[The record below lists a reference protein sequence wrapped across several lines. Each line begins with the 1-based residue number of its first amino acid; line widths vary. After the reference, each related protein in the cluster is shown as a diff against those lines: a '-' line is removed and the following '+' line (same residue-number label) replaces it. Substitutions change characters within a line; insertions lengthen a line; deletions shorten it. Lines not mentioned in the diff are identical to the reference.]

1 MVPAMDV
8 LVGTLIGRWYVSI
21 FGVVFALNAVRHLGA
36 RRTVLYTVA
45 AIAVGVLA
53 ENGSVWIG
61 FPYGYYTFN
70 QALRGG
76 ELWIGD
82 VPLMVPLSYT
92 FMAYFAFA
100 TGRLLVSGPY
110 RTRGDAP
117 VLEFL
122 VAVMAAVW
130 ILWIVDPVSR
140 LGEHFFLGHVF
151 RYRDD
156 GFWFGLHVQS
166 QLGFTLTSVILVGLL
181 TWLAADEPCRAVPGL
196 LRHPRLGGLGG
207 SLGQLFFMAGTAVW
221 VSRTTADPVA
231 AKSAAALA
239 GATILILVPVALM
252 TAVYWHSLGVRQ
264 SAGASAR
271 DAGPSEAHKARAA

>member
-1 MVPAMDV
+1 MDQ
-8 LVGTLIGRWYVSI
+8 LIGTVIGRWYVSI
-21 FGVVFALNAVRHLGA
+21 FGVVFAWSAIRHLGA
-36 RRTVLYTVA
+36 KRTALYTV
-45 AIAVGVLA
+45 IAVVVGIIA

-70 QALRGG
+70 EALRGR
-76 ELWIGD
+76 ELWVGN

-100 TGRLLVSGPY
+100 TGRLLVAGPY

-117 VLEFL
+117 GLEFA

-140 LGEHFFLGHVF
+140 LGENFILGHLF

-156 GFWFGLHVQS
+156 GFWFGLHLQS

-181 TWLAADEPCRAVPGL
+181 TWLAADEPNRPVAGL
-196 LRHPRLGGLGG
+196 LQHPRLAGLGG
-207 SLGQLFFMAGTAVW
+207 CLGQLFFMAGTALW
-221 VSRTTADPVA
+221 VSRTTQDPAVA
-231 AKSAAALA
+231 RDAATLA
-239 GATILILVPVALM
+239 GAAILILVPAAMM
-252 TAVYWHSLGVRQ
+252 TAVYWRSLRVQSVPVVVREK
-264 SAGASAR
+264 SHRPGSR
-271 DAGPSEAHKARAA
+271 DVRAA